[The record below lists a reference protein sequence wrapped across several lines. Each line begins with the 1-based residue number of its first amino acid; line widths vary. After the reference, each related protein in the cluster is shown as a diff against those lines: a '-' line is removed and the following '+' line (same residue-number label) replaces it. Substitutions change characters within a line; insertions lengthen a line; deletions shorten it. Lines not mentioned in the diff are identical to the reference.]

1 MRFCIFINYIINFI
15 INIFLLSISINV
27 HAENRPGFVCGKF
40 NGNVVE
46 VTRDYV
52 DFIAEYEGYSYF
64 DRRAVKN
71 KKGCDANFTVLPL
84 RMTWPE
90 MKPVDRM
97 GLDQNA
103 EEIKI
108 AVMPMT
114 NNKATMNKFRDKA
127 INSSFFGKRSRIYYD
142 DELDLYF
149 VEYEG
154 EKIRINED
162 EYYQKKR
169 RVYWLERKN
178 EVISIIR
185 CDWVQIKN
193 EYYFCEINGRIPEI
207 DIYIQVNINWKQL
220 YQWRTILLK
229 SKGFV
234 INNFK

>member
-1 MRFCIFINYIINFI
+1 MRFYFSLIIPLLLFSCIANG
-15 INIFLLSISINV
+15 
-27 HAENRPGFVCGKF
+27 ENRPGFVCGKF

-71 KKGCDANFTVLPL
+71 KKGCDANFTILPL
-84 RMTWPE
+84 RMTWPK

-97 GLDQNA
+97 GLDPNK

-114 NNKATMNKFRDKA
+114 NNTATMNKFKDKA
-127 INSSFFGKRSRIYYD
+127 INSSFFGKRSNVYYD
-142 DELDLYF
+142 DEFDLYF

-154 EKIRINED
+154 EKIIINED
-162 EYYQKKR
+162 EYYLKKR
-169 RVYWLERKN
+169 RVYWFERKN
-178 EVISIIR
+178 EVISIIS
-185 CDWVQIKN
+185 CDWVQVKN

-207 DIYIQVNINWKQL
+207 DTYIQVNINWKQL
-220 YQWRTILLK
+220 YQWRKILLK
-229 SKGFV
+229 SKEFV
-234 INNFK
+234 INHLK

>member
-1 MRFCIFINYIINFI
+1 MRFYFSLIIPLLLFSCIANG
-15 INIFLLSISINV
+15 
-27 HAENRPGFVCGKF
+27 ENRPGFVCGKF

-71 KKGCDANFTVLPL
+71 KKGCDANFTILPL
-84 RMTWPE
+84 RMTWPK

-97 GLDQNA
+97 GLDPNK

-114 NNKATMNKFRDKA
+114 NNTATMNKFRDKA
-127 INSSFFGKRSRIYYD
+127 INSSFFGKRSNVYYD
-142 DELDLYF
+142 DEFDLYF

-154 EKIRINED
+154 EKIIINED
-162 EYYQKKR
+162 ECYLKKR
-169 RVYWLERKN
+169 RVYWFERKN
-178 EVISIIR
+178 EVISIIS
-185 CDWVQIKN
+185 CDWVQVKN
-193 EYYFCEINGRIPEI
+193 EYYFCEINGRISEI
-207 DIYIQVNINWKQL
+207 DTYIQVNINWKQL
-220 YQWRTILLK
+220 YQWRKILLK

-234 INNFK
+234 INHLK

>member
-1 MRFCIFINYIINFI
+1 MRFFIFINYIIKFI

-114 NNKATMNKFRDKA
+114 NNKATMNKFRDNL
-127 INSSFFGKRSRIYYD
+127 INSYYWGARSGIYYD

-149 VEYEG
+149 VEYL
-154 EKIRINED
+154 KD
-162 EYYQKKR
+162 EATTYSDEIYQDKY
-169 RVYWLERKN
+169 RVYWSEHN
-178 EVISIIR
+178 DEVISIID
-185 CDWVQIKN
+185 CDWMQSKK
-193 EYYFCEINGRIPEI
+193 EYYLCEVNGRIPEVDAYFNVVI
-207 DIYIQVNINWKQL
+207 KWKQL
-220 YQWRTILLK
+220 TQWESILLK
-229 SKGFV
+229 SKKFV
-234 INNFK
+234 INHLK